1 VAVSF
6 LLLHGYDRRWKPSR
20 NSFRKIFRNGVQV
33 TIGKTL
39 NWDVVESGVLVRGNF
54 DDIPKERGLASELK

>member
-1 VAVSF
+1 M
-6 LLLHGYDRRWKPSR
+6 LLHGYDRRWKPSR

-39 NWDVVESGVLVRGNF
+39 NWDVVESGVTYL
-54 DDIPKERGLASELK
+54 ISSL